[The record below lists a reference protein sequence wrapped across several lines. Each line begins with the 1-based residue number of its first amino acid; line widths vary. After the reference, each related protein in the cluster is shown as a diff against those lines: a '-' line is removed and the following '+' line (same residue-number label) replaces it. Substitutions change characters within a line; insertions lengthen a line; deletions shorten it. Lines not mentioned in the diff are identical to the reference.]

1 VGEWVVPE
9 LVKHHA
15 NLWEAIADR
24 IPDSL
29 ALQHGERRITWGELD
44 DRAARLAQALREAGI
59 GPGDTVAIDLY
70 NCPEYVEAF
79 FGALK
84 IRAVPANVNF
94 RYGSDELLSI
104 LENSEAK
111 ALVYDAGLRD
121 RVAPMVDRASGI
133 RIWIEVGGSDDP
145 HPVPALPYEALVA
158 GHDPAGRIT
167 RSEDD
172 VWLSYT
178 GGTTGLPKGV
188 LVRME
193 RSITFVLWY
202 RDMLLDEEIT
212 VDPVTYAAQRAAEGR
227 PVSGIPAS
235 PLMHSTGFVV
245 AALPSLAA
253 GGTVTTLRNHSFDAH
268 ELFSTVEAVRGEIV
282 AIVGDAFAVPMIKAL
297 EEGHPEG
304 RAYDTSSMLAIGSA
318 GVAWSAHNKARLLEL
333 IPQVAL
339 HDSCG
344 ATEGCAYGV
353 SRLRAG
359 DQLTTATFQAAPG
372 LIVLSPEGEEL
383 PAGEIGLMAG
393 PATATGYF
401 KDPEKSAQVYFQR
414 DGVWFAK
421 PGDLGRISPDGTVT
435 LIGRGASTINTGGE
449 KVFPAEVEQ
458 TITALD
464 EVEDCV
470 VVGVPDERFGQ
481 AVAAVVQLAPGAAL
495 EADDVVAAVRAA
507 LAGYKV
513 PRRVRLVDRVPRF
526 PNGKVDYESAGAL
539 AREAAQ
545 VSGSGRVH

>member
-1 VGEWVVPE
+1 MSE

-24 IPDSL
+24 IPDSP
-29 ALQHGERRITWGELD
+29 ALRHGERRISWGEFD
-44 DRAARLAQALREAGI
+44 DRAARLAQALLEAGI

-94 RYGSDELLSI
+94 RYGSDELLMI

-111 ALVYDAGLRD
+111 AFVYDAALRD
-121 RVAPMVDRASGI
+121 RVVPMVDRASDI
-133 RIWIEVGGSDDP
+133 RLWIEVNGIDDP
-145 HPVPALPYEALVA
+145 SPIPALSYEAVVA
-158 GHDPAGRIT
+158 AHDPAGRVQ

-202 RDMLLDEEIT
+202 RDMLLGEEIT
-212 VDPVTYAAQRAAEGR
+212 VDPVTYAVQRAAQGR
-227 PVSGIPAS
+227 PVSGVPAS

-253 GGTVTTLRNHSFDAH
+253 GGTLTTLLSHSFDAH
-268 ELFSTVEAVRGEIV
+268 ELFRTIEVVGGQIV
-282 AIVGDAFAVPMIKAL
+282 AIVGDAFSIPMIKAL
-297 EEGHPEG
+297 DEGHPDG
-304 RAYDTSSMLAIGSA
+304 RPYDTSSVLAIGSA
-318 GVAWSAHNKARLLEL
+318 GVAWSAHNKQRLLEH

-353 SRLRAG
+353 NRLRAG
-359 DQLTTATFQAAPG
+359 DVLSTATFQAAPG
-372 LIVLSPEGEEL
+372 LIVLSPEGDEL
-383 PAGEIGLMAG
+383 PVGEIGLMAG

-421 PGDLGRISPDGTVT
+421 PGDLGRMEADGTVT

-458 TITALD
+458 AIGTLA

-481 AVAAVVQLAPGAAL
+481 VVAALVKLAPGAVL
-495 EADDVVAAVRAA
+495 DADDAVAAARTA

-513 PRRVRLVDRVPRF
+513 PRRVRFVDRVPRM
-526 PNGKVDYESAGAL
+526 PNGKVDYPAATQL
-539 AREAAQ
+539 AEDAMP
-545 VSGSGRVH
+545 VSGSGRPV

>member
-1 VGEWVVPE
+1 MSE

-24 IPDSL
+24 IPDSPV
-29 ALQHGERRITWGELD
+29 LQHGDRRITWSQFD
-44 DRAARLAQALREAGI
+44 DRAARLAQALLGAGI

-104 LENSEAK
+104 LQNSEAK
-111 ALVYDAGLRD
+111 AFVYDAGLRD
-121 RVAPMVDRASGI
+121 RVVPMVERAGEI
-133 RIWIEVGGSDDP
+133 RLWIEVGGTDDP
-145 HPVPALPYEALVA
+145 HPIPALAYEDLVA
-158 GHDPAGRIT
+158 GHDPAARVA

-212 VDPVTYAAQRAAEGR
+212 VDPVTFAVERAAQGR
-227 PVSGIPAS
+227 QVSGIPAS

-253 GGTVTTLRNHSFDAH
+253 GGTVTTLLSHTFDAH
-268 ELFSTVEAVRGEIV
+268 ELFATVERVRGEIV
-282 AIVGDAFAVPMIKAL
+282 AIVGDAFAIPMVKAL
-297 EEGHPEG
+297 DEGHPEG
-304 RAYDTSSMLAIGSA
+304 RPYDTTSILAIGSA
-318 GVAWSAHNKARLLEL
+318 GVAWSAHNKAALLER

-353 SRLRAG
+353 NLLRAG
-359 DQLTTATFQAAPG
+359 DELTTATFKAAPG
-372 LIVLSPEGEEL
+372 LIVLGADGEEL
-383 PAGEIGLMAG
+383 PVGEIGTMAG

-414 DGVWFAK
+414 DGVWYAK
-421 PGDLGRISPDGTVT
+421 PGDLGQVHPDGTVT
-435 LIGRGASTINTGGE
+435 LIGRGTSTINTGGE
-449 KVFPAEVEQ
+449 KVYPAEVEQ
-458 TITALD
+458 AISALD
-464 EVEDCV
+464 DVEDCV

-481 AVAAVVQLAPGAAL
+481 AVAALVQVAPGVTL
-495 EADDVVAAVRAA
+495 EADDIATAVRSV

-513 PRRVRLVDRVPRF
+513 PRRVRFVDRVPRM
-526 PNGKVDYESAGAL
+526 PNGKIDYPASGELAQDAES
-539 AREAAQ
+539 
-545 VSGSGRVH
+545 VSGSGRGA